1 MNNILIAALTL
12 TLVPAIC
19 KNTFAE
25 DKSVTTSQMPVSKP
39 NFSAKLIAVEK
50 DQQTVQ
56 VDFDYIIDENGK
68 GYVTYIQSQDEV
80 IKNEVIKFIENAT
93 YHFSIQPGK
102 IYNMKLSFIR

>member
-1 MNNILIAALTL
+1 MNNILIAAFTL

-19 KNTFAE
+19 KNALAE
-25 DKSVTTSQMPVSKP
+25 EKDALTNQLPVVKP
-39 NFSAKLIAVEK
+39 NFSAKLIADEK

-68 GYVTYIQSQDEV
+68 GYVTYIQSQDED
-80 IKNEVIKFIENAT
+80 IKNEVIKFIENST